1 MKKIKL
7 MQLAKH
13 PSSLLYVGSLS
24 HDRPSE
30 CHIAFCVA
38 VKHVWQ
44 KDFTIAFLAFKQI
57 GAFLWTGLQCAV
69 NVLAF
74 SSNLHDCLTIFGAIL
89 KPAYSF
95 LLSFTTT

>member
-44 KDFTIAFLAFKQI
+44 KDFTVAFLAFKQI
-57 GAFLWTGLQCAV
+57 GAFL
-69 NVLAF
+69 
-74 SSNLHDCLTIFGAIL
+74 
-89 KPAYSF
+89 
-95 LLSFTTT
+95 